1 MAGFLYTQACIWKS
15 AADAACGH
23 ADEREKDLHP
33 VRLMV
38 RRKGVLIKMKITIE
52 RFGPIDRFEYNL
64 DKDLI
69 VTYGNNNIGKS
80 YAMQVV
86 YLLLKTF
93 TDMNTVIEAYF
104 WGYIPSE
111 KTGVSAPKEKT
122 KSMVLN
128 FLKSNRQTQDIT
140 EYITKEVNN
149 LICSVFMPKFINSC
163 RNTFGNFEKT
173 LEKFPQITIDY
184 EEYHFLIDLKTE
196 NIDGVIKTKPIRLK
210 KVLSGIP
217 GMEESDTS
225 LDINI
230 ENDDEEPTDLIFDK
244 IHEIFGRYIR
254 LISNNFGNVYFLPA
268 SRSGIYAGMNAFG
281 SIVAELSKNRAFITK
296 KIEFPGISEPISD
309 YFISLSNIRR
319 QENEKLKTF
328 YSAIEDN
335 ILKGKVSFDE
345 SRNALIYSPDNVDA
359 SYEMTEVSSMVSE
372 ISPVV
377 AFLKYI
383 MSPGSEE
390 KRTAKSVLFIEEPE
404 AHLHP
409 GNQIAL
415 IEIFSSLI
423 DKNVKLIMSSHSN
436 YIFNKLNNMVLGKKL
451 NYHVYDPIVLE
462 ENSSGS
468 ISKHVEMDELG
479 AVDENFVDVSE
490 YLYNEREEIIEKLNM
505 ED

>member
-1 MAGFLYTQACIWKS
+1 M
-15 AADAACGH
+15 
-23 ADEREKDLHP
+23 
-33 VRLMV
+33 
-38 RRKGVLIKMKITIE
+38 LIKMKVTIE
-52 RFGPIDRFEYNL
+52 RFGPINKFEYDL

-93 TDMNTVIEAYF
+93 TNINTVSQTYL
-104 WGYIPSE
+104 WRYISQGKNGE
-111 KTGVSAPKEKT
+111 SVLKEKT
-122 KSMVLN
+122 KNMVHN
-128 FLKSNRQTQDIT
+128 FLESDGQILDIT

-149 LICSVFMPKFINSC
+149 LICSVFMPEFINSC
-163 RNTFGNFEKT
+163 MNTFGNFEKT
-173 LEKFPQITIDY
+173 LEKCPQIIIDY
-184 EEYHFLIDLKTE
+184 REYHLLIDLEKE
-196 NIDGVIKTKPIRLK
+196 SIDGTIKTKPIRLK
-210 KVLSGIP
+210 KVISNLRSK
-217 GMEESDTS
+217 EDSADS
-225 LDINI
+225 LDIDVV
-230 ENDDEEPTDLIFDK
+230 NDDEKLIDLIFGK
-244 IHEIFGRYIR
+244 IHEIFRGYIK
-254 LISNNFGNVYFLPA
+254 LISNNFENVYFLPA

-281 SIVAELSKNRAFITK
+281 SIVAELSKNRSFFKK
-296 KIEFPGISEPISD
+296 KIEFPSISEPISD
-309 YFISLSNIRR
+309 YFISLSNIKK
-319 QENEKLKTF
+319 QENERLRTF

-335 ILKGKVSFDE
+335 ILKGKVFFDE
-345 SRNALIYSPDNVDA
+345 SRNALIYSPYNVDA

-383 MSPGSEE
+383 MSSRSEG

-451 NYHVYDPIVLE
+451 NYHAYDPIVLE
-462 ENSSGS
+462 ENLNGS
-468 ISKHVEMDELG
+468 VSKHVEIDELG

-490 YLYNEREEIIEKLNM
+490 YLYNEREDIIERLNM